1 MIVTLEEMK
10 DYLGED
16 GTNNDS
22 VIAYLIISAQ
32 QELETSTGINLSSTT
47 LIETAKRAIRIMVWL
62 SFYADRDAAKNT
74 QYIVA
79 ERDRLLTKLEWSSK
93 VETT

>member
-1 MIVTLEEMK
+1 MK

-22 VIAYLIISAQ
+22 VIAGLIISAQ
-32 QELETSTGINLSSTT
+32 QELETSTGIDLSSTA
-47 LIETAKRAIRIMVWL
+47 LLETAKRAIRIMVWL

-74 QYIVA
+74 VYIVA
-79 ERDRLLTKLEWSSK
+79 ERDRLLTKLEWSSQ